1 MGSRT
6 ELVGRLVLPDSIVA
20 GRLVVEGDRIAAV
33 EPDGAS
39 LPGSAAPVGSR
50 SVGSVI
56 VPGFIDIH
64 VHGWGGHDAMD
75 GPAALSGMARALAR
89 RGVTA
94 FLPTAVTAPIATL
107 QRFAA
112 DVRGWR
118 PVAPPVGAQPLGL
131 NLEGPFLNPERKG
144 AHRPEHLR
152 HPVDVSEA
160 DLEPLRD
167 GLRVITVAPELPG
180 ALELITGLA
189 ADGVVVSLG
198 HSAASFAEARAGY
211 AAGARSTTHLFNAM
225 TGIGHREPGLALAA
239 LLDDAVWTELIA
251 DGHHVD
257 VALWPLITR
266 MKPRDRLVLVSD
278 ALSVAGTSVS
288 SGSLGG
294 LDILVQGDRVTLADG
309 TTLAGSV
316 LALDTAVR
324 NLAAAG
330 STLVD
335 AVVAASTAPADLLGE
350 TDRGRLTVGARA
362 DLVELDEEL
371 AVRRVMIGGT
381 WIDA

>member
-1 MGSRT
+1 
-6 ELVGRLVLPDSIVA
+6 
-20 GRLVVEGDRIAAV
+20 
-33 EPDGAS
+33 
-39 LPGSAAPVGSR
+39 
-50 SVGSVI
+50 
-56 VPGFIDIH
+56 
-64 VHGWGGHDAMD
+64 
-75 GPAALSGMARALAR
+75 
-89 RGVTA
+89 
-94 FLPTAVTAPIATL
+94 
-107 QRFAA
+107 
-112 DVRGWR
+112 
-118 PVAPPVGAQPLGL
+118 
-131 NLEGPFLNPERKG
+131 
-144 AHRPEHLR
+144 
-152 HPVDVSEA
+152 
-160 DLEPLRD
+160 
-167 GLRVITVAPELPG
+167 
-180 ALELITGLA
+180 
-189 ADGVVVSLG
+189 
-198 HSAASFAEARAGY
+198 
-211 AAGARSTTHLFNAM
+211 M

-239 LLDDAVWTELIA
+239 LLDDAAWTELIA

-266 MKPRDRLVLVSD
+266 MKPRDRLLLVSD

-294 LDILVQGDRVTLADG
+294 LDILVHGDRVTLTDG

-371 AVRRVMIGGT
+371 AVRRVMIGGA
-381 WIDA
+381 WIS